1 MKLGGAGE
9 CDTTPAAFASVS
21 CSSDIEIGL
30 QVRVGDLGFG
40 LSRAPAAQSW
50 PARPPASWALTPS
63 ESSKGFSSAAR
74 PPARPP
80 GACALS
86 RFASRTGSMSVG
98 MHETSAS
105 VNHAGFVRRHVLKSE
120 CSVQSWRAAAGPVTA
135 VAPVSRQGRY
145 QVSDGPSTASGCD
158 VPCHSSRHSPVA
170 PTSHAARSGCAV
182 AVSKSASHTSACVAE
197 KSDTRLTPPIA
208 ARASLLHAL
217 ALAWRVH
224 PAGPRILNGARASSV
239 PAVRCMLCKCCTL
252 R

>member
-1 MKLGGAGE
+1 MKLGGTGE
-9 CDTTPAAFASVS
+9 CDTTPAAFVSVS
-21 CSSDIEIGL
+21 CSSVISASKSESETSASASAGPSGAILASGRRHR
-30 QVRVGDLGFG
+30 VRSRRASRTKDY
-40 LSRAPAAQSW
+40 RAP
-50 PARPPASWALTPS
+50 PAPL
-63 ESSKGFSSAAR
+63 
-74 PPARPP
+74 PP

-105 VNHAGFVRRHVLKSE
+105 VNHAGFVRLHVLKRE
-120 CSVQSWRAAAGPVTA
+120 CSVRSWRAAAGPVTA
-135 VAPVSRQGRY
+135 VAPVSRQGRH
-145 QVSDGPSTASGCD
+145 QVSDGPSTVSGCD
-158 VPCHSSRHSPVA
+158 APCHSSRHSPVA
-170 PTSHAARSGCAV
+170 PTSHAARRGCAV
-182 AVSKSASHTSACVAE
+182 AVSKSASQTSACVAE

-217 ALAWRVH
+217 ALAWRVY